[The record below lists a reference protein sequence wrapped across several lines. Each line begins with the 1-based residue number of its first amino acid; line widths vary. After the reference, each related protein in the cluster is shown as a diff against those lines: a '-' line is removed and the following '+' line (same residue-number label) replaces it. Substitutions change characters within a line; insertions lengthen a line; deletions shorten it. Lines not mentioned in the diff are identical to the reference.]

1 MIPQQ
6 QEEIVRNRFGRRRKS
21 LPTAIVA
28 IVLLLSAVTV
38 YSQSSAR
45 DVVPVLEGLDPVML
59 VQGKEVQ
66 GDLKIFVTRG
76 KFQYLF
82 ANAEN
87 KASFV
92 KDPARYEIQLEGA
105 CARMGAPV
113 TGNPDLY
120 TVHQGRIYIFGSDE
134 CKKRFDAA
142 PQDYLETANEATPK
156 TVVTPEAAR
165 KATALIETA
174 VVAMGG
180 ASRIDGLISYQ
191 EKSTTAQT
199 RRQVDVEVKS
209 SLTVVFPDRIRFEQV
224 MPDWNDPSKVR
235 QVTMVISAGEV
246 FGIMGD
252 VARQLPDSARI
263 GQEKEVNRKL
273 ISILRARK
281 SLSPSAVGSA
291 RIGETRVEQVAIEID
306 HASYTLGIDPA
317 TGRILSLS
325 ARRRG
330 PQGNFGQFI
339 QTFSDYRAVDGLTLP
354 FKITGTFNSQS
365 WKEQSTTVE
374 TITVNGKIDPA
385 LFEKPKVKSE

>member
-1 MIPQQ
+1 
-6 QEEIVRNRFGRRRKS
+6 VKNRFGRRRKS

-28 IVLLLSAVTV
+28 IVLLLSAVSA

-45 DVVPVLEGLDPVML
+45 DVAPVLEGLDPVML

-66 GDLKIFVTRG
+66 GDLKISVTRG

-82 ANAEN
+82 ANADN
-87 KASFV
+87 KASFE
-92 KDPARYEIQLEGA
+92 KDPARYEIQLDGA

-120 TVHQGRIYIFGSDE
+120 TVHQGRIYIFGSEE

-142 PQDYLETANEATPK
+142 PQNYLETANEVASKPA
-156 TVVTPEAAR
+156 VTREAAK
-165 KATALIETA
+165 KAKALIETA
-174 VVAMGG
+174 VAAMGG

-199 RRQVDVEVKS
+199 RRQGDVEVKT
-209 SLTVVFPDRIRFEQV
+209 SLTVAFPDRIRFEQV
-224 MPDWNDPSKVR
+224 MPDWNDSSKVR

-246 FGIMGD
+246 FGIMGG

-263 GQEKEVNRKL
+263 GQEKEVNRRL
-273 ISILRARK
+273 LSILRARK
-281 SLSPSAVGSA
+281 SLNAAAIGSGK
-291 RIGETRVEQVAIEID
+291 IGETLVEQVAIEID

-325 ARRRG
+325 AWRRG
-330 PQGNFGQFI
+330 PEGNFGQFV
-339 QTFSDYRAVDGLTLP
+339 QTFSDFRAVDGLTLP
-354 FKITGTFNSQS
+354 FKITGTFNSQP
-365 WKEQSTTVE
+365 WKEQSPTVE
-374 TITVNGKIDPA
+374 TIAVNRKIDPA
-385 LFEKPKVKSE
+385 LFEKPKVKSD

>member
-1 MIPQQ
+1 MK
-6 QEEIVRNRFGRRRKS
+6 NRFGRLRKS

-28 IVLLLSAVTV
+28 VVLLLSAVSA
-38 YSQSSAR
+38 YGQSSAR
-45 DVVPVLEGLDPVML
+45 DVAPVLEGLDPVML

-66 GDLKIFVTRG
+66 GDLKISVTRG

-87 KASFV
+87 KASFE

-120 TVHQGRIYIFGSDE
+120 TVHQGRIYIFGSED

-142 PQDYLETANEATPK
+142 PQNYLETANEVAPK
-156 TVVTPEAAR
+156 PAATPEAAK
-165 KATALIETA
+165 KAKALIEAA
-174 VVAMGG
+174 VAGMGG
-180 ASRIDGLISYQ
+180 ASRIDGLTSYQ

-199 RRQVDVEVKS
+199 RRQGDVEVKT
-209 SLTVVFPDRIRFEQV
+209 SLTVVFPDRIWFEQV
-224 MPDWNDPSKVR
+224 VPDWNDPSKVR

-246 FGIMGD
+246 FGIMGG

-263 GQEKEVNRKL
+263 GQEKEVNRRL
-273 ISILRARK
+273 LSILRARK
-281 SLSPSAVGSA
+281 SLNPAAIGSGK
-291 RIGETRVEQVAIEID
+291 IGETPVEQVAIEID

-325 ARRRG
+325 AWRRG
-330 PQGNFGQFI
+330 PEGNFGQFV
-339 QTFSDYRAVDGLTLP
+339 QTFSDFRAVDGLTLP
-354 FKITGTFNSQS
+354 FKITGTFNSQP
-365 WKEQSTTVE
+365 WNEQSPTVE
-374 TITVNGKIDPA
+374 TIAVNRKIDPA
-385 LFEKPKVKSE
+385 LFEMPKVKTE

>member
-1 MIPQQ
+1 MK
-6 QEEIVRNRFGRRRKS
+6 NRFGRLRKS
-21 LPTAIVA
+21 SPTAIVA
-28 IVLLLSAVTV
+28 VVLLLSAVAV
-38 YSQSSAR
+38 NGQSSSAR

-66 GDLKIFVTRG
+66 GELKISVTRG

-87 KASFV
+87 KASFE

-113 TGNPDLY
+113 GGNPDLY
-120 TVHQGRIYIFGSDE
+120 TVHQGRIYIFGSEE

-142 PQDYLETANEATPK
+142 PLNYLETANEAAPK
-156 TVVTPEAAR
+156 TVVAPEAAK
-165 KATALIETA
+165 KAKALIEKA
-174 VVAMGG
+174 VAVMGG

-191 EKSTTAQT
+191 EKSTTVQT
-199 RRQVDVEVKS
+199 RRQVDVAVKN

-235 QVTMVISAGEV
+235 QMTMVISAGEV
-246 FGIMGD
+246 FGIMGNVAGN

-281 SLSPSAVGSA
+281 SLNPAAIGSGK
-291 RIGETRVEQVAIEID
+291 IGETSVEQVAIEID
-306 HASYTLGIDPA
+306 HASYTLAIDPA
-317 TGRILSLS
+317 TGRILSFS
-325 ARRRG
+325 AWQRG
-330 PQGNFGQFI
+330 PEGNFGQFA
-339 QTFSDYRAVDGLTLP
+339 QTFSDFRAVDGLTLP
-354 FKITGTFNSQS
+354 FKITGTFNSQP
-365 WKEQSTTVE
+365 WKEQSPTVE
-374 TITVNGKIDPA
+374 TIAINGKIDPA